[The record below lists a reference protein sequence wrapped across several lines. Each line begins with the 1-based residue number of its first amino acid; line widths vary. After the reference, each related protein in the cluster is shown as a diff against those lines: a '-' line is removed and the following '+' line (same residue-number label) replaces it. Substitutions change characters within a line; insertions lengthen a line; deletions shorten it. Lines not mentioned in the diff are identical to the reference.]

1 MPRAHLT
8 RQFAEAAACP
18 PGRVKVDF
26 FDTDQRGF
34 MLEVRA
40 SGGKTFYQRYT
51 DARGRER
58 QFKIGPADVLSLD
71 QARRKARLVLAQAL
85 VGTDPQQQRRELRA
99 TPTMKE
105 FVRDR
110 YLPHVKSYKRSW
122 CTDETVLRLHILPV
136 LGAKPVDQVKNEEI
150 SDLLQAMREKG
161 YASGTTNR
169 VLILLRY
176 IYNLGRK
183 WRVAGMSENPTMGL
197 ATAPDV
203 QRDRFLTP
211 EEGQR
216 LIVAIEQDENQTA
229 AQAILLLLLTG
240 ARRNEITQAKW
251 DYVSWER
258 RTLLVPLSK
267 SGKPRA
273 IALNAQ
279 ALALLRAIPRT
290 DNPYIF
296 PSPVNGKPSAS
307 LFFPWDRIRRRAGL
321 ADVRLHDLRHSYAS
335 FLVNQGISLY
345 VVQGLLGHAHSRT
358 TQRYAHLAHE
368 TLLDA
373 AERVSSAIAGTNQAV
388 TPPPAAAPGAADQSK
403 SVAT

>member
-1 MPRAHLT
+1 M
-8 RQFAEAAACP
+8 
-18 PGRVKVDF
+18 
-26 FDTDQRGF
+26 
-34 MLEVRA
+34 
-40 SGGKTFYQRYT
+40 
-51 DARGRER
+51 
-58 QFKIGPADVLSLD
+58 
-71 QARRKARLVLAQAL
+71 
-85 VGTDPQQQRRELRA
+85 
-99 TPTMKE
+99 
-105 FVRDR
+105 RDR

-122 CTDETVLRLHILPV
+122 CTDETVLRLHILPL
-136 LGAKPVDQVKNEEI
+136 LGAKPVDQVKNEDI
-150 SDLLQAMREKG
+150 SELLQAMRQKG

-211 EEGQR
+211 EESQR
-216 LIVAIEQDENQTA
+216 LIVAIERDENQTA
-229 AQAILLLLLTG
+229 AQAIMLLLLLTG

-290 DNPYIF
+290 DNPYVF
-296 PSPVNGKPSAS
+296 PPRSTASRRLRCSSRGTASGGAPALPTCGCTICGIPTRASWSIRVSRSTWCRACWATLIPAPRSATPIWRMKRCWTRPNASRAQLPVRLKPLRHRSR
-307 LFFPWDRIRRRAGL
+307 PRRAPQVNPR
-321 ADVRLHDLRHSYAS
+321 ASPPSTRFSSKVSHD
-335 FLVNQGISLY
+335 
-345 VVQGLLGHAHSRT
+345 SR
-358 TQRYAHLAHE
+358 
-368 TLLDA
+368 
-373 AERVSSAIAGTNQAV
+373 SG
-388 TPPPAAAPGAADQSK
+388 
-403 SVAT
+403 